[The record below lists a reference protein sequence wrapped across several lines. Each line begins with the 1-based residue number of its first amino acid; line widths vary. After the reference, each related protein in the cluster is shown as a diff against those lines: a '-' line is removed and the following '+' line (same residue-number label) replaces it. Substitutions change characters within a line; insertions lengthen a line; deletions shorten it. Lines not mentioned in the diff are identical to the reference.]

1 MHVTN
6 TTQSQVAKKYLIVYD
21 SLYGNTK
28 KLAGRIA
35 DSLGTQ
41 AKTIY
46 DATTNDVREADLVIF
61 GSPTQGGRPTKPM
74 QAFIDSLNEQVMR
87 DKHVAT
93 FDSRF
98 AYDEH
103 SKALGI
109 IMKMVDFA
117 APRMADS
124 LVKKGAQPIG
134 EPEGFF
140 VHDTKGPV
148 NNGELERAEKW
159 ALRLSKV

>member
-1 MHVTN
+1 M
-6 TTQSQVAKKYLIVYD
+6 KYLIIYD

-35 DSLGTQ
+35 DTLGTK
-41 AKTIY
+41 ARTIY
-46 DATTNDVREADLVIF
+46 DTTMNDVREADLVIF

-74 QAFIDSLNEQVMR
+74 QAFIDSLNEEALR

-98 AYDEH
+98 AFSEH
-103 SKALGI
+103 SRALGI

-117 APRMADS
+117 APRMADLLIEKDAQ
-124 LVKKGAQPIG
+124 LVAK
-134 EPEGFF
+134 PEGFF

-148 NNGELERAEKW
+148 NDGELQRAEKW
-159 ALRLSKV
+159 ASTVVLKI